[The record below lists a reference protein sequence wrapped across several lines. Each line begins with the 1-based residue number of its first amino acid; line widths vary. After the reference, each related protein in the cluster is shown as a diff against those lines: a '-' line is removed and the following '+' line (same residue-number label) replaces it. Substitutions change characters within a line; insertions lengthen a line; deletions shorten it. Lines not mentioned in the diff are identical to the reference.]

1 MTTAGVQMEFKDY
14 YKILG
19 VPDDA
24 DLKEIK
30 KAYRKLAL
38 AYHPDMNADEE
49 AEEKFKEVAEAYEV
63 LKNSERR
70 AEYDELKIYG
80 GAAERFGAS
89 QGRRHA
95 GRYDGAESGPSGQDF
110 SDFFN
115 SIFGGRAQA
124 HQPGGYDDFSFKG
137 QDAELE
143 VPVFLED
150 TLAQH
155 TRKIE
160 FSMPVFD
167 GHQVKYVKKSLNV
180 KIPAGVSDG
189 DRIRL
194 KGQAGKGQGNG
205 PNGDLYL
212 HIRLVPHPLFDVQG
226 HNLLLTLPVTP
237 WEAAL
242 GAKITVPTLNS
253 KVTMTIAPDSQTG
266 QKMRIKGKGLPT
278 KTTRGDLIVVLKV
291 VMPESNNDATNS
303 LWQQLADT
311 ADFDP
316 RTEWSN

>member
-1 MTTAGVQMEFKDY
+1 MEFKDY

-38 AYHPDMNADEE
+38 TYHPDMNADEGAE
-49 AEEKFKEVAEAYEV
+49 AKFKEVAEAYEV

-70 AEYDELKIYG
+70 AEYDELKKYG
-80 GAAERFGAS
+80 GATSESFNSS
-89 QGRRHA
+89 QGRRHS
-95 GRYDGAESGPSGQDF
+95 GHYEGAQSGPSEQDF

-115 SIFGGRAQA
+115 SIFGGGHAQA
-124 HQPGGYDDFSFKG
+124 GHRSGYEDYSFKG
-137 QDAELE
+137 QDAEIE

-150 TLAQH
+150 TLAEH

-160 FSMPVFD
+160 YSMPMYSS
-167 GHQVKYVKKSLNV
+167 GHVEHVKKSLNV

-194 KGQAGKGQGNG
+194 KGQAGQGQGKG

-226 HNLLLTLPVTP
+226 HNLVLTLPITP

-242 GAKITVPTLNS
+242 GAKITLPTLTG
-253 KVTMTIAPDSQTG
+253 KITMTVSPNSQSG
-266 QKMRIKGKGLPT
+266 QKMRIKGKGLPDK
-278 KTTRGDLIVVLKV
+278 KTPGDLLVILKV
-291 VMPESNNDATNS
+291 VMPENNDEASNK
-303 LWQQLADT
+303 LWKKLADT
-311 ADFDP
+311 ADFNP